1 MPRRT
6 QRPQYLRYAW
16 DTLITEVFPCQTKTI
31 AFPPFCSCAWR
42 CSPRSAPYSKL
53 AQIPVGNDFLRI
65 SFENLPLLLAGYL
78 FGAAA
83 GGAVGVC
90 GDLIG
95 CLLRGYAVNPIIT
108 LGAGLVGVVAGLFG
122 KRGVTAKPRLW
133 LSVAAAHVVGSLIV
147 KSFGIWL
154 YFATPL
160 PELAL
165 RIPTYILT
173 GAAEYVILTLIL
185 KNKALSALLEKV

>member
-1 MPRRT
+1 MSDKNHR
-6 QRPQYLRYAW
+6 
-16 DTLITEVFPCQTKTI
+16 I
-31 AFPPFCSCAWR
+31 
-42 CSPRSAPYSKL
+42 SPSLLVRLALLAALSAVLKL
-53 AQIPVGNDFLRI
+53 AQFPVGNNFLRI

-90 GDLIG
+90 GDLVG
-95 CLLRGYAVNPIIT
+95 CLLYGYAPNPLIA
-108 LGAGLVGVVAGLFG
+108 LGAGLVGGMAGLFG
-122 KRGVTAKPRLW
+122 KRGVPAKPRLW
-133 LSVAAAHVVGSLIV
+133 LSVVAAHVVGSLIV

-173 GAAEYVILTLIL
+173 GSAEYAILTLIL
-185 KNKALSALLEKV
+185 KNKALSALLEKI